1 MVVRA
6 VSQVLPKSSWWGLR
20 ISTPGAECCAGAW
33 PAHPGAMGSD
43 VVAVEWIPGYL
54 LGASWF
60 DKPSFAGLVV
70 DLEQED
76 EIEVCEVA
84 EHVVGR
90 RRASRSAESPMTTLS
105 SVS

>member
-1 MVVRA
+1 
-6 VSQVLPKSSWWGLR
+6 
-20 ISTPGAECCAGAW
+20 
-33 PAHPGAMGSD
+33 MGSD